1 MFSLLLVLLIA
12 GLLITMIG
20 LFLTTR
26 SEKKE
31 DQPEYLISRRSSLTS
46 HSIAPRTGRMLE
58 GYPSRRIRSIDPI
71 LLPGKQAVDAVPSG
85 RQNRDRPMPIA
96 HRRIVTSMP
105 VYSGQVDDGYK
116 IRLARYISASAVLE
130 QLGLRRK
137 GESVPISVMV
147 IGLISIFILGIY
159 ALNFILPHQALINLI
174 TFNLNNPVK
183 TTSLPPPNFNASQK
197 LVRLSQLDPAQYNST
212 QEFQSWAY
220 SACSTASMTEVFDS
234 YGRQYRITDVLKV
247 ESQIG
252 EITPQ
257 LGLLED
263 IGIQRTATRFG
274 FNTQWGHNLSLNQII
289 AVANSGKPVIVSFPP
304 DRYAGGHLLVVT
316 GGDSNIVKLADSSL
330 WNRKVLSRTQFLN
343 WWEGFYAIVTP
354 K

>member
-1 MFSLLLVLLIA
+1 MYPLLLVLLVV
-12 GLLITMIG
+12 GLLVTMIG
-20 LFLTTR
+20 LLLTTR
-26 SEKKE
+26 TKSQQE
-31 DQPEYLISRRSSLTS
+31 QAEYLIPYTSSRIS

-58 GYPSRRIRSIDPI
+58 GYPSRRIRSIDP
-71 LLPGKQAVDAVPSG
+71 LPLPGKRVIDALPSG
-85 RQNRDRPMPIA
+85 RQKIARPMPIA
-96 HRRIVTSMP
+96 RRRVVTP
-105 VYSGQVDDGYK
+105 IPAYSSQFDTGHK

-130 QLGLRRK
+130 QLGLRRR
-137 GESVPISVMV
+137 GESVPLSVMV
-147 IGLISIFILGIY
+147 IGLISIVMLGIY
-159 ALNFILPHQALINLI
+159 ALNFVLPHQALINLI
-174 TFNLNNPVK
+174 TFNLTNPIK
-183 TTSLPPPNFNASQK
+183 TTTLPSNFDASQK

-234 YGRQYRITDVLKV
+234 YGRHYRITDVLKV

-274 FNTQWGHNLSLNQII
+274 FNTQWGHNLSLDQII

-316 GGDSNIVKLADSSL
+316 GGNSNFVKLADSSL
-330 WNRKVLSRTQFLN
+330 WNRKTLSRAQFLN

-354 K
+354 Q